1 MDAVKLGAAG
11 AFIAGL
17 VITLVLSAYLTPRA
31 WWRRPNA
38 RALFILIAG
47 AWGFG
52 SLILYA
58 AHAPAFAIPERAA
71 AQAAP
76 APSAP
81 VPDPIP
87 DAESAA
93 FRVHR
98 DLNLRAAPG
107 VHSARVAVVPAGASV
122 TPTGLRHGDWWQVE
136 ASIDGVG
143 TTGWVSSLWLRRSSE

>member
-17 VITLVLSAYLTPRA
+17 IITVVLSAYLTPRA

-38 RALFILIAG
+38 RVLFILVAG

-58 AHAPAFAIPERAA
+58 SHAPAFATPERAA
-71 AQAAP
+71 APAA
-76 APSAP
+76 SAP
-81 VPDPIP
+81 VPAPV
-87 DAESAA
+87 DARGAEPTV

-107 VHSARVAVVPAGASV
+107 VHSVRVALVPAGASV
-122 TPTGLRHGDWWQVE
+122 TPTGERRGDWWRVE